1 VGQKSQLEPEV
12 VQEPAVGTPAGVVP
26 TAAQHTAP
34 PSASSPPIPPPVTAA
49 GAPLAP
55 PIVGGRPSL
64 ARTLSVTDENGVGA
78 LHGVGF
84 SFRERL
90 GGDGGGSASA
100 YYIAVGAFVHVV
112 LSVTV

>member
-1 VGQKSQLEPEV
+1 VGQKSQLELEV

-34 PSASSPPIPPPVTAA
+34 PSPSPPPIPPPVTVA

-55 PIVGGRPSL
+55 PIVGGRPPL
-64 ARTLSVTDENGVGA
+64 ARTLSVTGVHGVGA

-84 SFRERL
+84 SFRGRL
-90 GGDGGGSASA
+90 GGDGRGSAGA
-100 YYIAVGAFVHVV
+100 YCIAVGAFVHVV